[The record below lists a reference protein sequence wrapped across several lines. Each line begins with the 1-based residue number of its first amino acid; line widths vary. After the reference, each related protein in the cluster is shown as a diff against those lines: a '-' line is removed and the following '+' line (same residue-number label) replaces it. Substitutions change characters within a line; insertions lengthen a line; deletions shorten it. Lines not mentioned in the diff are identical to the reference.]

1 MMNLI
6 AVTACQ
12 NVGHINWEPYIP
24 MIFTRIMRSLDLP
37 VCYKNTK
44 SARNQSLWSSSIAS
58 MFPSLLPTARNGA
71 QYWSSSTA
79 PPLDQHSTRLLIF
92 KLFHW
97 ISVWIASVLSPKS
110 SAQHYLTKF
119 LGAIESY
126 LHPANS
132 GKWLN
137 VISEIVIQLPKYLF
151 DRLIAER
158 YKPHPWKKQTPSKF
172 KIQFHIRFVNG
183 KLMAHLRWQVNIV
196 WRKIV

>member
-12 NVGHINWEPYIP
+12 NVGHIDWEPYIP

-58 MFPSLLPTARNGA
+58 TFPSPLPTFIQIAHVVLPFLPSN
-71 QYWSSSTA
+71 
-79 PPLDQHSTRLLIF
+79 L
-92 KLFHW
+92 
-97 ISVWIASVLSPKS
+97 VWIASVLSPKS
-110 SAQHYLTKF
+110 SAQHYLAKF

-137 VISEIVIQLPKYLF
+137 VISDIVIQLPKYLF
-151 DRLIAER
+151 DRLIVER
-158 YKPHPWKKQTPSKF
+158 FKPHPWKKQAPSKF
-172 KIQFHIRFVNG
+172 D
-183 KLMAHLRWQVNIV
+183 
-196 WRKIV
+196 